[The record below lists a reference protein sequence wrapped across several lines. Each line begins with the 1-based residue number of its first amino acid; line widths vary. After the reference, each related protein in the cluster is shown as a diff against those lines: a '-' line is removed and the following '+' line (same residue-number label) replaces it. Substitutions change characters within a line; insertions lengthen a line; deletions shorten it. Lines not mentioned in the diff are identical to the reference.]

1 MKKYYSDYDKSNRL
15 KKIINAYLKNNNKKI
30 LFIIDNIERA
40 DKENIIFLFKLIN
53 NILNF
58 DNTFYLLSFDDERMR
73 KIFDKDLKI
82 DFEYL
87 KK

>member
-1 MKKYYSDYDKSNRL
+1 M
-15 KKIINAYLKNNNKKI
+15 KNNNKKI

>member
-1 MKKYYSDYDKSNRL
+1 MKND
-15 KKIINAYLKNNNKKI
+15 KKI

-87 KK
+87 KKIIQLD